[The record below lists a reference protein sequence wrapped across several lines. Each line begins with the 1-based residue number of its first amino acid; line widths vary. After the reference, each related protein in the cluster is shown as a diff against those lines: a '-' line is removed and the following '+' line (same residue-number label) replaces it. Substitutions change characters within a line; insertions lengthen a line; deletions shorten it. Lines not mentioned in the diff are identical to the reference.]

1 MQFPIA
7 IHKDD
12 NSVYGVIVP
21 DIAGC
26 HSWGNTLNEAIG
38 NAKEAIYSHIETL
51 LEYGEIVDFTASEI
65 ESLRTKDE
73 FTDAIWAIVD
83 IDMSK
88 LDPTPERVN
97 ISLPRFLLHNIDQY
111 TKSHHET
118 RSGFLARAAMQAL
131 ASA

>member
-12 NSVYGVIVP
+12 HSVYGVIVP

-26 HSWGNTLNEAIG
+26 HSWGDTLNEAIG
-38 NAKEAIYSHIETL
+38 NTKEAIYSHVETL
-51 LEYGEIVDFTASEI
+51 LECGESIDFTASEI
-65 ESLRTKDE
+65 DSLRAKEE

-111 TKSHHET
+111 TKAHHET
-118 RSGFLARAAMQAL
+118 RSGFLARAAMRAL
-131 ASA
+131 ASS

>member
-12 NSVYGVIVP
+12 NSIYGVIVP

-26 HSWGNTLNEAIG
+26 HSWGDTLNEAIG
-38 NAKEAIYSHIETL
+38 NAKEAIYSHVETL
-51 LEYGEIVDFTASEI
+51 LECGEIVDFTASEI
-65 ESLRTKDE
+65 DSLRAKEE

-97 ISLPRFLLHNIDQY
+97 ISLPHFLLHNIDQY
-111 TKSHHET
+111 TKAHHET
-118 RSGFLARAAMQAL
+118 RSGFLARAAMRAL
-131 ASA
+131 ASS